1 MLKNKNAVVTGATRG
16 IGREI
21 ALTLAKNG
29 ANVAINYR
37 TLNKEV
43 ENLIEDFETR
53 IKFLN
58 KLNQV
63 GYYFDE
69 EYELYNYRVL
79 KINKYLVRNDF
90 PKITSDCLR
99 EGIVKVSYE
108 IALNAI
114 DKYIIE
120 GE

>member
-43 ENLIEDFETR
+43 
-53 IKFLN
+53 
-58 KLNQV
+58 
-63 GYYFDE
+63 
-69 EYELYNYRVL
+69 
-79 KINKYLVRNDF
+79 
-90 PKITSDCLR
+90 
-99 EGIVKVSYE
+99 
-108 IALNAI
+108 
-114 DKYIIE
+114 
-120 GE
+120 